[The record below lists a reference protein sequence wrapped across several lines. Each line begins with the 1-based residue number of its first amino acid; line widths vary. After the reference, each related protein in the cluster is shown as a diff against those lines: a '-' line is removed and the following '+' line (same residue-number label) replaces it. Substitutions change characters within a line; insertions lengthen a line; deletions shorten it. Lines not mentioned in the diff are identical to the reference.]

1 MTKEDLQNID
11 VEIQHARSM
20 KKVFL
25 GLSAM
30 WRRKAEA
37 SEKRAKKF
45 EKCKSNPGLFRVG
58 EKNPAKRANT

>member
-1 MTKEDLQNID
+1 MTKEDMTSIE
-11 VEIQHARSM
+11 VEIQQARNM

-25 GLSAM
+25 SLSAM

-45 EKCKSNPGLFRVG
+45 EKCKSNPGLFRVD
-58 EKNPAKRANT
+58 EKNPAKRENA